1 LQSSLT
7 SDPAVS
13 RLIRALTD
21 VYSLAV
27 AIVAGIAAAVFQ
39 WPWPLAGL
47 VFVLVMAVRVGAEYL
62 VPRGARL
69 ELADTLSARSLQIR
83 SALTGV
89 ESLARRGAPVEV
101 ADRVAAISLVIQE
114 ITDRQTTL
122 AGSSPQLFAVLR
134 TATDYLPTAIE
145 AYLRLPQG
153 YARSRPLADGRTAL
167 EVLLGQLNLLEKEMV
182 DVADA
187 VTQNDINRL
196 LAHER
201 FLTERFGRSALTL
214 PGSG

>member
-13 RLIRALTD
+13 RLLRALTD
-21 VYSLAV
+21 AYSVAVAVLAGIAV
-27 AIVAGIAAAVFQ
+27 AIFQ
-39 WPWPLAGL
+39 WPWPLAVL
-47 VFVLVMAVRVGAEYL
+47 VFVLVMGVRVGAEYL

-69 ELADTLSARSLQIR
+69 ELSDTLTARTLLIR
-83 SALTGV
+83 SALTNV
-89 ESLARRGAPVEV
+89 ESLSKRGAPIEV

-153 YARSRPLADGRTAL
+153 YARTRPLADGRTAL

>member
-1 LQSSLT
+1 MQSSLT

-13 RLIRALTD
+13 RLLRALTD

-27 AIVAGIAAAVFQ
+27 AVLAAVAAAVLQ
-39 WPWPLAGL
+39 WPWPLAVF
-47 VFVLVMAVRVGAEYL
+47 VFVLVMGVRAGAEYL
-62 VPRGARL
+62 VPRGTRL
-69 ELADTLSARSLQIR
+69 EVADTIAARNLQIR
-83 SALTGV
+83 SALAGV
-89 ESLARRGAPVEV
+89 ESLTRRGAPTDV

-134 TATDYLPTAIE
+134 TATDYLPTAID

-153 YARSRPLADGRTAL
+153 YARTRPLADGRTAL

-201 FLTERFGRSALTL
+201 FLAERFGRSALTL